1 MGREN
6 KMGRERGS
14 MSDRLK
20 EISER
25 LEDYP
30 EPARQDIAHLLA
42 VLYMMERENEK
53 LRERVRKLNEHIDR
67 YLAFAAPWYLLPNL
81 FFS

>member
-1 MGREN
+1 
-6 KMGRERGS
+6 

-42 VLYMMERENEK
+42 VLFVMERENEE
-53 LRERVRKLNEHIDR
+53 LRERVRQLTEHLDR
-67 YLAFAAPWYLLPNL
+67 VTRHLPLLIYSPNL
-81 FFS
+81 LERVFS